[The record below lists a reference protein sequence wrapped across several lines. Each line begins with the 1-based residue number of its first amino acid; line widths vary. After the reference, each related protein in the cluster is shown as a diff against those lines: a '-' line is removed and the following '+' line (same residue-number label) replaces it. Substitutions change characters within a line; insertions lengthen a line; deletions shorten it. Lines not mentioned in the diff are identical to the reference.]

1 MIHSILVV
9 FLLYV
14 AGVTNRA
21 RTLQSTCEAEGI
33 FGSRL
38 SSSAPVACVML
49 LMQRREVPV
58 NIHKHMRRGE
68 LDTLYKMA
76 LEKAGSHAN
85 EGGASQVVLGIVCS
99 ALVCKLSRIAQ
110 PCGQEGLLHDLP
122 LHS

>member
-1 MIHSILVV
+1 
-9 FLLYV
+9 
-14 AGVTNRA
+14 
-21 RTLQSTCEAEGI
+21 
-33 FGSRL
+33 
-38 SSSAPVACVML
+38 ML
-49 LMQRREVPV
+49 FDAKTEVPV
-58 NIHKHMRRGE
+58 NIHKCMRRGE

-85 EGGASQVVLGIVCS
+85 EGGASQVVLVIVCS